1 MAGKVKLDPASVL
14 PPLFSASKD
23 HFVTFKFLLWPP
35 HYVETEDLLI
45 DRHQIVTLD
54 SSKVSPW
61 IPLLL
66 HSSLG
71 ELRLLSSPVERTTV
85 CEPGSQLSWE
95 PTGVGARSH
104 NPSACRP
111 LTCE

>member
-23 HFVTFKFLLWPP
+23 QFVTFKFLLWPP

-45 DRHQIVTLD
+45 GT
-54 SSKVSPW
+54 KVSPW

-71 ELRLLSSPVERTTV
+71 ELRLLSSPAERSPV

-95 PTGVGARSH
+95 PTGVGARSLCV
-104 NPSACRP
+104 A
-111 LTCE
+111 L

>member
-45 DRHQIVTLD
+45 GT
-54 SSKVSPW
+54 KVSPW
-61 IPLLL
+61 IPPKCPLGFLCYIPQWVNSG
-66 HSSLG
+66 SSL
-71 ELRLLSSPVERTTV
+71 LRPSSPL
-85 CEPGSQLSWE
+85 PGLRAGIAAQLGTNRRGGKFS
-95 PTGVGARSH
+95 V
-104 NPSACRP
+104 CRP
-111 LTCE
+111 LTCGQ

>member
-1 MAGKVKLDPASVL
+1 MVGKVKLDPASVL

-45 DRHQIVTLD
+45 GT
-54 SSKVSPW
+54 KVSPW

-66 HSSLG
+66 HSSVG
-71 ELRLLSSPVERTTV
+71 ELRLLSSPVERSPV

-95 PTGVGARSH
+95 PTGVGARSLCV
-104 NPSACRP
+104 A
-111 LTCE
+111 L

>member
-45 DRHQIVTLD
+45 GT
-54 SSKVSPW
+54 KVSPW

-66 HSSLG
+66 HSSPG
-71 ELRLLSSPVERTTV
+71 ELRLLSSPAERS
-85 CEPGSQLSWE
+85 PGLRAGIAAQLGTSRRGGE
-95 PTGVGARSH
+95 FSV
-104 NPSACRP
+104 CRP
-111 LTCE
+111 LTCEQ

>member
-23 HFVTFKFLLWPP
+23 HFVTFKFFLWPP

-45 DRHQIVTLD
+45 GT
-54 SSKVSPW
+54 KVSPW

-66 HSSLG
+66 HSSG
-71 ELRLLSSPVERTTV
+71 ELRLLSSPVERSTV

-95 PTGVGARSH
+95 PTGVGAS
-104 NPSACRP
+104 SLCVA
-111 LTCE
+111 L

>member
-1 MAGKVKLDPASVL
+1 MAGEVKLDPASVL

-45 DRHQIVTLD
+45 GT
-54 SSKVSPW
+54 KVSPW
-61 IPLLL
+61 IPPKCPLGFLFCYIPL
-66 HSSLG
+66 SG
-71 ELRLLSSPVERTTV
+71 ELRLLSSPAERSPV

-95 PTGVGARSH
+95 PTGVGAS
-104 NPSACRP
+104 SLCVA
-111 LTCE
+111 L